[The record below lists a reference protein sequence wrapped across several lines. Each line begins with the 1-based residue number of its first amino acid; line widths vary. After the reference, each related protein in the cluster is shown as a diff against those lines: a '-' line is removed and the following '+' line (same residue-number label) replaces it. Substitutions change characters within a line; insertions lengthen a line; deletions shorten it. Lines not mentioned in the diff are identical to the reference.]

1 MAKDYYKILGVSKD
15 ASDDEIKKAYRKLA
29 IKWHPDKHTNDSE
42 EDKKK
47 AESMF
52 KDIAEA
58 YEVLSNPTEREKYDN
73 PHTEFTF
80 NSSFNPFDL
89 FNHMGGRGGM
99 EDIFSSFFGGGRP
112 KQEKNKDGKD
122 LAISLNVTLEELYSG
137 TLKKIRFAREE
148 QCSECK
154 GSGLASNGVKRTC
167 PECGGIGYRLY
178 TSGNFQQMST
188 CQTCGGKGSV
198 IENPCSKCHG
208 IGLEKTYR
216 ELDIN
221 IPKGA
226 SDGMEFTI
234 KGEGSQTPTSN
245 GKFGDLYIRIRELP
259 HPIFERDG
267 SDLYMAIDVPILTA
281 ITGGEHIISTV
292 DGKQIKV
299 KIPKLCEYNS
309 RLRIASKGMPQ
320 FKSSKHGD
328 LYCVVHYKMPNNLSK
343 EESALLEELKTHEN
357 FK

>member
-1 MAKDYYKILGVSKD
+1 MAKDYYKILGVDKN
-15 ASDDEIKKAYRKLA
+15 ATEDEIKKAYHKLA

-47 AESMF
+47 AETMF

-73 PHTEFTF
+73 PHTEFKF
-80 NSSFNPFDL
+80 DSSFNPFDL
-89 FNHMGGRGGM
+89 FNSMRGNGGM
-99 EDIFSSFFGGGRP
+99 GDIFSSFFGDRRAR
-112 KQEKNKDGKD
+112 KQQNTNGKD
-122 LAISLNVTLEELYSG
+122 LAISLNATLEELYSG
-137 TLKKIRFAREE
+137 TLKKIRFVREE

-154 GSGLASNGVKRTC
+154 GSGLSPNGIKKTC
-167 PECGGIGYRLY
+167 PDCGGVGYKNY
-178 TSGNFQQMST
+178 VSGAFQQVST
-188 CQTCGGKGSV
+188 CPSCGGSGTK
-198 IENPCSKCHG
+198 IENPCKKCHG
-208 IGLEKTYR
+208 IGLEKNYR
-216 ELDIN
+216 ELEIN

-267 SDLYMAIDVPILTA
+267 NDLYMAVNVPIIIA
-281 ITGGEHIISTV
+281 ITGGEHIIDTI

-309 RLRIASKGMPQ
+309 KLRIASKGMPQ
-320 FKSSKHGD
+320 FKSTKHGD
-328 LYCVVHYKMPNNLSK
+328 LYCIVRYKMPNNISK
-343 EESALLEELKTHEN
+343 EESALLEELKKHEN